1 MGLLES
7 ARAVLDAG
15 VLEPAADFGRE
26 PQAVA
31 FARQADRGAVMFLLR
46 RATGDW
52 MAIIALLER
61 RDGAWYEVTLVHKP
75 WWDPAE
81 AFADDELMATGGHSR
96 FATGSAPEIVLIPG
110 QAAPDTSI
118 ERADVS
124 SDDEINVHPPWG
136 HFIYLGERDRSDQT
150 VKLTARRAGREQT
163 AAFEPI
169 GER

>member
-1 MGLLES
+1 MGLLER

-15 VLEPAADFGRE
+15 LHEAAAVFGRE

-31 FARQADRGAVMFLLR
+31 VARQADRGAVMFLLR
-46 RATGDW
+46 RTSDGW

-61 RDGAWYEVTLVHKP
+61 RDGSWYEVTLVHKP

-81 AFADDELMATGGHSR
+81 AFADDELMVTGGHSR
-96 FATGSAPEIVLIPG
+96 FATGSASEIVLIPG
-110 QAAPDTSI
+110 QAASDTSI
-118 ERADVS
+118 VPADVY
-124 SDDEINVHPPWG
+124 SDGEINVHPPWG